1 MTRRELSHNRIYK
14 ARVFEMLFREKKEAL
29 ELYNAVNGT
38 QYEDEEQLEIVTLDN
53 AIYMS
58 MKNDVSFLID
68 NRLSVYEQQSTFNPN
83 MPLRILL
90 YVSDLYSVLTRKMN
104 LYSKKLK
111 QIPNPK
117 FLIFY
122 NGKDKQPEFQTL
134 KLSDA
139 YTNPEDKPELELSVR
154 MLNINKGNNEKLMK
168 ACKTLADYVEYT
180 NRVRTYA
187 EKMDIEEAV
196 ERAVTECIREGI
208 LAEFLKRNRAE
219 VVKMSIY
226 EYDEEKHM
234 QQEREEWEAIG
245 WKKGLE
251 KGEETGR
258 EAGEQRMSQL
268 IQKLLAAGRTEELNH
283 AASDKE
289 LRERLYEELG
299 I

>member
-1 MTRRELSHNRIYK
+1 MRRELSHNRIYK

-38 QYEDEEQLEIVTLDN
+38 RYEDEEQLEIVTLDN

-90 YVSDLYSVLTRKMN
+90 YVSDLYSVLTRDMN
-104 LYSKKLK
+104 LYSTRLK
-111 QIPNPK
+111 QIPTPN

-122 NGKDKQPEFQTL
+122 NGKDKQPESQIL

-139 YTNPEDKPELELSVR
+139 YTNPEEKPELELSVR
-154 MLNINKGNNEKLMK
+154 MLNINKGNNEKLME

-180 NRVRTYA
+180 NRVRIYA
-187 EKMDIEEAV
+187 EEMDIEEAV

-234 QQEREEWEAIG
+234 QQEREEWEEIG

-268 IQKLLAAGRTEELNH
+268 IQKLLAAGRTEELNR

>member
-1 MTRRELSHNRIYK
+1 MRRELSHNRIYK

-38 QYEDEEQLEIVTLDN
+38 KYEDEEQLEIVTLDN

-90 YVSDLYSVLTRKMN
+90 YVSDLYSVLTRDMN
-104 LYSKKLK
+104 LYSTRLK
-111 QIPNPK
+111 QIPTPN

-122 NGKDKQPEFQTL
+122 NGKDKQPESQIL
-134 KLSDA
+134 NLSDA
-139 YTNPEDKPELELSVR
+139 YTNPEEKPELELSVR
-154 MLNINKGNNEKLMK
+154 MLNINKGNNEKLME

-180 NRVRTYA
+180 TRVRTYA
-187 EKMDIEEAV
+187 EEIDIEEAV

-208 LAEFLKRNRAE
+208 LAEFLEKNRAE

-234 QQEREEWEAIG
+234 QQEREEWEEIG
-245 WKKGLE
+245 WK

-258 EAGEQRMSQL
+258 KAGEQRMSQL
-268 IQKLLAAGRTEELNH
+268 IQKLLAAGRTEELNR